1 MLHINNWNIRARLV
15 LAFVGIV
22 IPYLFLAGIG
32 VIGLQV
38 IWQRVQAIENEA
50 AMELEGIASL
60 QLAVARLVMPAN
72 DYLITGDPMERVEF
86 EQRATQAHASLVR
99 AEAIVF
105 SNQEERGLF
114 GAVRD
119 QVPQIEALSREILAT
134 PDPRMNRA
142 APAKMKA
149 LNRVSDEASAT
160 LGRIRE
166 IALREIEEDVE
177 RGSAVVRR
185 VSAAGVAALLL
196 SVAGGMGLALI
207 FSTWLSRP
215 IRAIAQGSRR
225 LAEGDLSQRVDINSG
240 GELGEA
246 AQAFNEMA
254 QRLERSAI
262 ENAALYGA
270 ARWRA
275 ERIAAV
281 NRLTKIISASFDI
294 GAVYETFA
302 AELKRFISYTRMG
315 IVISGDSGTQFKLFQ
330 LVGNRL
336 NEVPLG
342 MVWSDGKGTGVEWV
356 IFNGRP
362 HFEQDLA
369 KARRFVE
376 DGALLKEGIRS
387 TVRLPLIATGQVIG
401 VLFLDDVEPGR
412 YSEHDL
418 ELLVPLGEQLAIA
431 IENARLHGEMERKVQ
446 ERTRTLQETQAQLIQ
461 SGKLAAVGTLAAGV
475 AHELNQPLMIIRG
488 YAQELLRD
496 RRIADEEVR
505 NDLWRIEAQTN
516 RMAAIINH
524 LRDFSRE
531 SKGRRQITDLNRMV
545 QDTLAF
551 LEQQLRAGNI
561 TVTQELY
568 AALPAVRV
576 DPLRIE
582 QVLLNLITNARDAME
597 KAGVGS
603 ITVRTERT
611 QDSRVALSV
620 TDTGPGI
627 PDEIRTRIFDPF
639 FTTKEVGKGTGL
651 GLSICHGIVEEHG
664 GELMME
670 SPAIDGKGARFTIV
684 LPQAGRDDNTGD
696 RT

>member
-1 MLHINNWNIRARLV
+1 MLHINNWSIRARVL
-15 LAFVGIV
+15 LAFVGV
-22 IPYLFLAGIG
+22 LAPFLGFTGIAALHFG
-32 VIGLQV
+32 TLMLSSM
-38 IWQRVQAIENEA
+38 RVQEQATVHLKQTSDVMAAIDQLMLATEA
-50 AMELEGIASL
+50 YVASSGQQERQRINAHL
-60 QLAVARLVMPAN
+60 VHLDGAFRVLNTAPSQVA
-72 DYLITGDPMERVEF
+72 
-86 EQRATQAHASLVR
+86 
-99 AEAIVF
+99 
-105 SNQEERGLF
+105 EERQL
-114 GAVRD
+114 
-119 QVPQIEALSREILAT
+119 IEALGGLV
-134 PDPRMNRA
+134 PRMEALGREMA
-142 APAKMKA
+142 AVAPFRTPREGPAKVSA
-149 LNRVSDEASAT
+149 LDRVHGQADAALHQLMDIHARKVDEAIRDVSEVGYQVIVVTFIT
-160 LGRIRE
+160 LIVSGLGV
-166 IALREIEEDVE
+166 IAI
-177 RGSAVVRR
+177 
-185 VSAAGVAALLL
+185 
-196 SVAGGMGLALI
+196 SVPLAH
-207 FSTWLSRP
+207 WLSRP

-225 LAEGDLSQRVDINSG
+225 LAEGDLSQRVETTGG

-270 ARWRA
+270 VRQRA

-281 NRLTKIISASFDI
+281 NRLTRIISASFDI

-302 AELKRFISYTRMG
+302 GELKRFISYMRMG
-315 IVISGDSGTQFKLFQ
+315 IVISEDSGTRFTLFQ

-336 NEVPLG
+336 DQVPVG
-342 MVWSDGKGTGVEWV
+342 MVWSGGRGTGVEWV
-356 IFNGRP
+356 MSNRRP
-362 HFEQDLA
+362 HFEQDLT

-387 TVRLPLIATGQVIG
+387 TVRLPLVATGQVIG

-446 ERTRTLQETQAQLIQ
+446 ERTRTLRETQAQLIQ

-488 YAQELLRD
+488 YAQELLGD
-496 RRIADEEVR
+496 RRIADKEVR

-531 SKGRRQITDLNRMV
+531 SKGKRETTDLNRMV
-545 QDTLAF
+545 QDALTF
-551 LEQQLRAGNI
+551 LEQQLKAGNI

-568 AALPAVRV
+568 PALPAVWA

-597 KAGVGS
+597 GARVGT
-603 ITVRTERT
+603 IAIRTERA
-611 QDSRVALSV
+611 QGSRVALSV

-664 GELMME
+664 GELTME
-670 SPAIDGKGARFTIV
+670 SPVADGRGARFTIV
-684 LPQAGRDDNTGD
+684 LPQAARDDNTGD